1 MKAPSYAHL
10 LPMPL
15 APLLTCPAMMTASG
29 PVYRAAV
36 CIAVTYWLAG
46 CRALPTDT
54 YSLASM
60 VRIPHN
66 HLTPVRP
73 ALDATLAEL
82 LPELDRAHEIAAER
96 KANRVHMAKVAN
108 AARNRNRPPKEIRP
122 AIDLPTPR
130 LQPVKAAKFA
140 GTGRTDMQARADA
153 IDRQQPVRP
162 ATTTPNVAGH
172 MPLQIERRHNPRPVR
187 QSGNG
192 LLSDV

>member
-82 LPELDRAHEIAAER
+82 LPELDRAHAIVTR
-96 KANRVHMAKVAN
+96 TKANRVRVAHIAN
-108 AARNRNRPPKEIRP
+108 AARNRNRPPKENQI
-122 AIDLPTPR
+122 ANDLPTPR

-140 GTGRTDMQARADA
+140 GSGKTDMQARSEAA
-153 IDRQQPVRP
+153 TRQQPARTESPFKQPSRTPHRP
-162 ATTTPNVAGH
+162 MVPPMASPIA
-172 MPLQIERRHNPRPVR
+172 
-187 QSGNG
+187 SGSRVG